1 MLRRLA
7 GRIVNVTARFW
18 WSRAGAKIGDQVAF
32 HGMPPRLI
40 VHGSLS
46 VGDQVTF
53 RGGRVRTLIEVKS
66 TGAVAIGSRSFIN
79 SGVEIQSA
87 VGVTI
92 GSGCL
97 VGDEVV
103 IQDTS
108 FHEVDEGAAPKVAP
122 VVIGDNVWIAR
133 RAIILPGVTIGDHA
147 VIGAGSIVTRSVA
160 PKTVAAGNPARPIRT
175 VEASDGFR
183 R

>member
-7 GRIVNVTARFW
+7 RRVVNITTRALW
-18 WSRAGAKIGDQVAF
+18 LRAGAKIGDQVAF
-32 HGMPPRLI
+32 WGMPPRL
-40 VHGSLS
+40 VVYGRLC

-53 RGGRVRTLIEVKS
+53 RGGRVRTLIDVKAS
-66 TGAVAIGSRSFIN
+66 GAVSIGSRSFIN
-79 SGVEIQSA
+79 SGVEIQSV

-97 VGDEVV
+97 LGDEVV

-147 VIGAGSIVTRSVA
+147 VIGAGSIVTRSVG
-160 PKTVAAGNPARPIRT
+160 PKTVVAGNPARPLRR
-175 VEASDGFR
+175 VDASDKFR

>member
-7 GRIVNVTARFW
+7 RRIVNIAARFW
-18 WSRAGAKIGDQVAF
+18 WSRAGVKIGDKVAF
-32 HGMPPRLI
+32 HGMPPRLV
-40 VHGSLS
+40 VHGQLS
-46 VGDQVTF
+46 FGDQVTF
-53 RGGRVRTLIEVKS
+53 RGGRVRTFIDVKAS
-66 TGAVAIGSRSFIN
+66 GAVAIGSGSFVN
-79 SGVEIQSA
+79 SGVEIQSV

-97 VGDEVV
+97 LGDEVV

-108 FHEVDEGAAPKVAP
+108 FHEIDEGAAPKVAP

-147 VIGAGSIVTRSVA
+147 VIGAGSIVTRSVG
-160 PKTVAAGNPARPIRT
+160 PKTVVAGNPARPLRR
-175 VEASDGFR
+175 VDASDGFR